1 MDNVKTSEISPSLGL
16 PLVDTK
22 MGLGQIVLDPSSSD
36 MLNVDDDSLIHIIFQ
51 QSLTSI
57 SMSDII
63 VEIPDVAFSQ
73 DNTIDPIEID
83 GFTNSSSVELSEVV
97 SGMDDDTQT
106 LLNAAE
112 DNGTEATYPAFSQN
126 LNSSNTLDEIEDFD
140 QVVFSDGTM
149 TLTVTNNW
157 PFEIQNLVIEILN
170 EDNSAL
176 VSYTFVSIPAGNTAS
191 QDKDLTGKTMDNQLT
206 TRVGTIE
213 SPGSG
218 GDVPVDLSQT
228 LAIDFTAEN
237 LTVAS
242 GTVVIPSMD
251 VVNDTINN
259 AITMEN
265 GEQLHSFVLGDG
277 SLDLDIT
284 YELQENCNLT
294 LTIPNASKNNV
305 IFSQTINMDPLVSAV
320 YNESYDLTGYTF
332 NFADADSPNTIQAIV
347 AATIVSSGAPVV
359 FSTDQ
364 AVDVSMTLGNFEISY
379 IQGYLGNIEQSFAS
393 DPIDFDLGTDVL
405 PGDVQLAAPS
415 LSMRFVNSFGLPF
428 ALNLNGMY
436 AIDEDGNQIN
446 FTGSVVDNPAVI
458 DAPGLDEVGDSIT
471 SVVSLNNETSNIT
484 AILNAKPSQIV
495 PAISVST
502 NPAGATDSNFVDT
515 TSTLN
520 AYIDVDIPLYAS
532 IANFGLRDTLDNSI
546 QLGSSGIV
554 DEANIIGQFENDF
567 PIEMIIQLYFCNE
580 DQNGDLI
587 IIDSL
592 ITGSN
597 AVAAAELDDN
607 GNVLSSGVS
616 ELSVLANSKKLADI
630 AEATKMLLDLKV
642 QSPENGTK
650 AGKFYTTS
658 EMRIKIGLIATINPL
673 GGGGSSDENGND

>member
-495 PAISVST
+495 P
-502 NPAGATDSNFVDT
+502 
-515 TSTLN
+515 
-520 AYIDVDIPLYAS
+520 
-532 IANFGLRDTLDNSI
+532 
-546 QLGSSGIV
+546 
-554 DEANIIGQFENDF
+554 QF
-567 PIEMIIQLYFCNE
+567 L
-580 DQNGDLI
+580 
-587 IIDSL
+587 
-592 ITGSN
+592 
-597 AVAAAELDDN
+597 
-607 GNVLSSGVS
+607 
-616 ELSVLANSKKLADI
+616 
-630 AEATKMLLDLKV
+630 
-642 QSPENGTK
+642 
-650 AGKFYTTS
+650 
-658 EMRIKIGLIATINPL
+658 
-673 GGGGSSDENGND
+673 

>member
-1 MDNVKTSEISPSLGL
+1 
-16 PLVDTK
+16 
-22 MGLGQIVLDPSSSD
+22 
-36 MLNVDDDSLIHIIFQ
+36 
-51 QSLTSI
+51 
-57 SMSDII
+57 
-63 VEIPDVAFSQ
+63 
-73 DNTIDPIEID
+73 
-83 GFTNSSSVELSEVV
+83 
-97 SGMDDDTQT
+97 
-106 LLNAAE
+106 
-112 DNGTEATYPAFSQN
+112 
-126 LNSSNTLDEIEDFD
+126 
-140 QVVFSDGTM
+140 
-149 TLTVTNNW
+149 
-157 PFEIQNLVIEILN
+157 
-170 EDNSAL
+170 
-176 VSYTFVSIPAGNTAS
+176 
-191 QDKDLTGKTMDNQLT
+191 MDNQLT

-218 GDVPVDLSQT
+218 GDVPVDQSQT

-364 AVDVSMTLGNFEISY
+364 AVDVSMTLGSFEISY
-379 IQGYLGNIEQSFAS
+379 IQGYLGNIVQSFAS

-405 PGDVQLAAPS
+405 PGDVQLASPS

-446 FTGSVVDNPAVI
+446 FTGSVVNMDNPAVI
-458 DAPGLDEVGDSIT
+458 DAPGLDEVGDSII

-554 DEANIIGQFENDF
+554 DKANIIGQFENDF
-567 PIEMIIQLYFCNE
+567 
-580 DQNGDLI
+580 
-587 IIDSL
+587 
-592 ITGSN
+592 
-597 AVAAAELDDN
+597 
-607 GNVLSSGVS
+607 
-616 ELSVLANSKKLADI
+616 
-630 AEATKMLLDLKV
+630 LLK
-642 QSPENGTK
+642 
-650 AGKFYTTS
+650 
-658 EMRIKIGLIATINPL
+658 
-673 GGGGSSDENGND
+673 

>member
-83 GFTNSSSVELSEVV
+83 GFTNSTSVELSEVV

-176 VSYTFVSIPAGNTAS
+176 VSYTFASIPAGNTAS

-218 GDVPVDLSQT
+218 GDVPVDQSQT

-320 YNESYDLTGYTF
+320 YNQSYDLTGYTF

-347 AATIVSSGAPVV
+347 TATIVSSGAPVV

-364 AVDVSMTLGNFEISY
+364 AVDVSMTLGSFEISY
-379 IQGYLGNIEQSFAS
+379 IQGYLGNIVQSFAS

-446 FTGSVVDNPAVI
+446 FAGSVVDNPAVI
-458 DAPGLDEVGDSIT
+458 DAPRLDQVGDSTT

-554 DEANIIGQFENDF
+554 DKANIIGQFENDI

-607 GNVLSSGVS
+607 GNVLSSGIS

-630 AEATKMLLDLKV
+630 ADATKMLLDIKV

-658 EMRIKIGLIATINPL
+658 EMRIKLGLIATINPL
-673 GGGGSSDENGND
+673 GGGSSDENGND

>member
-83 GFTNSSSVELSEVV
+83 GFTNSTSVELSEVV

-176 VSYTFVSIPAGNTAS
+176 VSYTFASIPAGNTAS

-320 YNESYDLTGYTF
+320 YNQSYDLTGYTF

-347 AATIVSSGAPVV
+347 TATIVSSGAPVV

-364 AVDVSMTLGNFEISY
+364 AVDVSMTLGSFEISY
-379 IQGYLGNIEQSFAS
+379 IQGYLGNIVQSFAS

-446 FTGSVVDNPAVI
+446 FAGSVVDNPAVI
-458 DAPGLDEVGDSIT
+458 DAPRLDQVGDSTT

-554 DEANIIGQFENDF
+554 DKANIIGQFENDI

-607 GNVLSSGVS
+607 GNVLSSGIS

-630 AEATKMLLDLKV
+630 ADATKMLLDIKV

-658 EMRIKIGLIATINPL
+658 EMRIKLGLIATINPL
-673 GGGGSSDENGND
+673 GGGSSDENGND